1 MKTEILMQYVI
12 SGAQVEKEALNIVR
26 HCETC
31 DQIVKLWNLIYPNE
45 MGDTKLIQINEDFE

>member
-1 MKTEILMQYVI
+1 MKTEILMQYCHFRG
-12 SGAQVEKEALNIVR
+12 SGWKRSTE